1 MKIYDEKIYEIIAIL
16 NTHFSKKDED
26 YASVD
31 LPNTIKYKSN
41 KWLIYIFYSCLLRI
55 FVLTL
60 PP

>member
-16 NTHFSKKDED
+16 NTHFSKKDDD

-41 KWLIYIFYSCLLRI
+41 KWLIYIFYSCLL
-55 FVLTL
+55 
-60 PP
+60 